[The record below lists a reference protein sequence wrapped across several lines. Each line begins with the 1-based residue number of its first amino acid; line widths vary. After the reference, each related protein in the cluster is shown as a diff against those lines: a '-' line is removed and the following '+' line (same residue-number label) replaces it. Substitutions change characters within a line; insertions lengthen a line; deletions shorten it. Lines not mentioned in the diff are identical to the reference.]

1 MSPDKISS
9 YVKNTREDYSTDSTD
24 TDYSISKSNIPSY
37 TKILVHN
44 DGKEMAK
51 EYDIYNLNMH
61 FFFWGK
67 TIEE

>member
-9 YVKNTREDYSTDSTD
+9 CVNIREDYSTDSTD

-51 EYDIYNLNMH
+51 
-61 FFFWGK
+61 
-67 TIEE
+67 